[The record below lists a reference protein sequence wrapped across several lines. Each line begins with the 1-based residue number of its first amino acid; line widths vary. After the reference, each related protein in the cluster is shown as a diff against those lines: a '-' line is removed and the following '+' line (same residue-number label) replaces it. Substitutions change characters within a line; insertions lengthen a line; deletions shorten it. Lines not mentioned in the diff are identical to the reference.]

1 MLLTVPLTSTSVAC
15 ARSWAIIRSIP
26 RLFGPRGEAGI
37 SSSGAA
43 MNRWR
48 LMFWLRS
55 SIFTKLLATMLG
67 MIAILVLM
75 VSGFFAF
82 VVFPSASLSSET
94 AVREYTRLVAANSPN
109 LESAKKISEVAHVEV
124 RYEGPGEEWATS
136 TALPSIEQVREGKM
150 KTSLGRHFYLENAPN
165 GGTYLVVWNF
175 ADQMHATHVKLLWM
189 LLALIAF
196 VVLTTY
202 WIQKWHLRPVESL
215 SAGMT
220 RISGGDLD
228 VTLPVL
234 GQDEL
239 ARLTTGFNYMVSR
252 VKQMIVARD
261 QLLLDVSHE
270 LRSPLT
276 RMKVALSLLPG
287 NAEKAGMN
295 SDVNEMETMIA
306 ELLELERLR
315 SPNGLRREKQD
326 LVTIL
331 REVARSFEGRPPG
344 IRVATNCKPV
354 LVSLDGD
361 KIRRLLRN
369 LLENAFKYSFRD
381 SLPIE
386 LSAQQADGTIIV
398 RVRDDGAGIPG
409 SQMSSIFEPFFRV
422 DPSRSKKSGGYG
434 LGLSICK
441 RITEAHGGTIEAQN
455 NPGRGASF
463 IVTFQVT

>member
-1 MLLTVPLTSTSVAC
+1 
-15 ARSWAIIRSIP
+15 
-26 RLFGPRGEAGI
+26 
-37 SSSGAA
+37 
-43 MNRWR
+43 
-48 LMFWLRS
+48 MFSLRS
-55 SIFTKLLATMLG
+55 SIFTKLLVTMLG

-94 AVREYTRLVAANSPN
+94 AVRQYTQLLAANSPN

-276 RMKVALSLLPG
+276 RMKVALFLLPT

-326 LVTIL
+326 LVPIL

-344 IRVATNCKPV
+344 VWVAANCKPV

-369 LLENAFKYSFRD
+369 LLENAFKYSFPD

-398 RVRDDGAGIPG
+398 RVRDDGAGIPEA
-409 SQMSSIFEPFFRV
+409 QMSSIFEPFFRV

>member
-1 MLLTVPLTSTSVAC
+1 
-15 ARSWAIIRSIP
+15 
-26 RLFGPRGEAGI
+26 
-37 SSSGAA
+37 
-43 MNRWR
+43 
-48 LMFWLRS
+48 MFWLRS

-94 AVREYTRLVAANSPN
+94 AVKQYTQLLAANSPN
-109 LESAKKISEVAHVEV
+109 LEFAKKISEVAHVEV

-150 KTSLGRHFYLENAPN
+150 KTSLGHHFYLENAPN

-252 VKQMIVARD
+252 VKEMIVARD

-276 RMKVALSLLPG
+276 RMKVALSLLPT

-326 LVTIL
+326 LVPIL

-344 IRVATNCKPV
+344 VWVAANCKPV

-369 LLENAFKYSFRD
+369 LLENAFKYSFPD

-386 LSAQQADGTIIV
+386 LSAQQANGTIIV
-398 RVRDDGAGIPG
+398 RVRDDGAGIPEA
-409 SQMSSIFEPFFRV
+409 QMSSIFEPFFRV

>member
-1 MLLTVPLTSTSVAC
+1 
-15 ARSWAIIRSIP
+15 
-26 RLFGPRGEAGI
+26 
-37 SSSGAA
+37 
-43 MNRWR
+43 
-48 LMFWLRS
+48 
-55 SIFTKLLATMLG
+55 MLG

-94 AVREYTRLVAANSPN
+94 AVREYTRLLAANSPN
-109 LESAKKISEVAHVEV
+109 LESARKISQVAHVEV

-136 TALPSIEQVREGKM
+136 TALPSIEQVREGRM
-150 KTSLGRHFYLENAPN
+150 RTSLGRHFYLENAPN

-175 ADQMHATHVKLLWM
+175 ADQMHATHVRLLWM

-202 WIQKWHLRPVESL
+202 WIQKWHLRPVEAL

-276 RMKVALSLLPG
+276 RMKVALSLLPT

-326 LVTIL
+326 LVPIL

-369 LLENAFKYSFRD
+369 LLENAFKYSFPD
-381 SLPIE
+381 SLPVE
-386 LSAQQADGTIIV
+386 LSAQQADGTIVV
-398 RVRDDGAGIPG
+398 RVRDDGAGIPE

-463 IVTFQVT
+463 IVTFQMI